1 MTAKPRATA
10 AAAPAGAAP
19 SYGQL
24 TRTMR
29 PSNPHAPDYGTL
41 PVYEQGLAEVLQ
53 VAAARPA
60 GRIELRS
67 EPAGATLTS
76 SSAASA

>member
-41 PVYEQGLAEVLQ
+41 PVYEQGLAEVRAAGVDEF
-53 VAAARPA
+53 VADTFDPAPEGRARTRA
-60 GRIELRS
+60 LLRS
-67 EPAGATLTS
+67 LV
-76 SSAASA
+76 